1 MPPYI
6 CEHLCHLWEA
16 FLYKRFCEF
25 RAFCGNLFSPTD
37 FRLAQMV
44 RVRGD
49 VNNGLKADGMVR
61 IESDKSDK
69 SVVKKYI
76 VRVRRNLT
84 RIKQMR
90 RGSHGMHGTHGSWLI
105 YL

>member
-1 MPPYI
+1 
-6 CEHLCHLWEA
+6 
-16 FLYKRFCEF
+16 
-25 RAFCGNLFSPTD
+25 
-37 FRLAQMV
+37 MV

-90 RGSHGMHGTHGSWLI
+90 RGSHGMHGTHGSWLL
-105 YL
+105 YLSTSVASVGGYFSRKVCGFCVFCGN